1 MESYPEKALH
11 NSSETSVDRRSY
23 IKLLGAT
30 SASVVGIQTISS
42 SQAETSDSGYGYGGY
57 GAGGYG
63 TSAADSTL
71 SVRTDDATD
80 VTGSSATLTG
90 SLTDL
95 GSASSAE
102 VGFYYRPT
110 GTDSDAWEPTS
121 SQSLSA
127 TGSFSRTV
135 EELESGSEY
144 EFRAVANASEED
156 RTVGTSAFFTTRSTT
171 QGPVV
176 DQFTLSEK
184 GRPNPHAQLSAE
196 WQVSDEDGTLETV
209 EFSVKDEQCGELES
223 ATVSVSDFSASG
235 TESFNITHGGGGTY
249 TCTITVVDSQSQT
262 DSETDS
268 TDA

>member
-1 MESYPEKALH
+1 M
-11 NSSETSVDRRSY
+11 
-23 IKLLGAT
+23 KLLGAT
-30 SASVVGIQTISS
+30 SASIVGLQTVNP
-42 SQAETSDSGYGYGGY
+42 SQAATSDSGYGHGGY
-57 GAGGYG
+57 GADGYG
-63 TSAADSTL
+63 ESSIDSTL

-80 VTGSSATLTG
+80 VTESSATLTG

-102 VGFYYRPT
+102 VGFDYLLA

-127 TGSFSRTV
+127 IESFSLTV
-135 EELESGSEY
+135 EELEGGSEY
-144 EFRAVANASEED
+144 EFRAAADASEED
-156 RTVGTSAFFTTRSTT
+156 RTVGTSAFFTTLSSS

-196 WQVSDEDGTLETV
+196 WQVSDEDGNLETV
-209 EFSVKDEQCGELES
+209 EFSVKEGQYNEVES
-223 ATVSVSDFSASG
+223 TTVSVSGLSASG
-235 TESFNITHGGGGTY
+235 TESFNINHGGGETY
-249 TCTITVVDSQSQT
+249 NCTITVVDSQSQT
-262 DSETDS
+262 DSEADS